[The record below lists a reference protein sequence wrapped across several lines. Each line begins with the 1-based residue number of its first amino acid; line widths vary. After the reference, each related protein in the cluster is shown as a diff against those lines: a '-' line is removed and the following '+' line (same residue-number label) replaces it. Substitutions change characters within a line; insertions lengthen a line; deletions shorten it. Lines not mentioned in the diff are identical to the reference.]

1 MRQQRRQRALAPRL
15 ALAPR
20 FTSMHRTSSGLP
32 TNGYALIVDGHI
44 KSEFKT
50 KEGVEKGARELKR
63 RFPMLQIKV
72 YDAEAKRSEEIALA
86 DA

>member
-1 MRQQRRQRALAPRL
+1 MRQQRRLRPFAPRL
-15 ALAPR
+15 AP
-20 FTSMHRTSSGLP
+20 TQSPPPMHRTPTGLP
-32 TNGYALIVDGHI
+32 TSGYALIVDGHI

-63 RFPMLQIKV
+63 RFPMIQVKV

>member
-1 MRQQRRQRALAPRL
+1 MHQQRRQRPLAPRL
-15 ALAPR
+15 APAPR
-20 FTSMHRTSSGLP
+20 STPMHRASPGLP
-32 TNGYALIVDGHI
+32 TSGYALIVDGHI
-44 KSEFKT
+44 KSEFNT

-72 YDAEAKRSEEIALA
+72 YDAEAKHSEEIALA